1 MPKDVKVPKFVG
13 NFIVSHNK
21 PNNHVVT
28 GYHRLNFLLMFINL
42 LSSTKKKG
50 DNYFGPYPVV
60 KQTLLSPTDERL
72 EKVLQRT

>member
-1 MPKDVKVPKFVG
+1 MF
-13 NFIVSHNK
+13 
-21 PNNHVVT
+21 VT